1 MIYRAHGDHQLHWQ
15 DNIVVAKLY
24 GTWNEEAANEYGN
37 ALKQQVKS
45 LKGRYWCR
53 VVDFSD
59 YELHTPEVA
68 GAIRRFARWAEQNGC
83 IFHCYIFS
91 NLLQREAVK
100 QMLKPAGQQ
109 HRNTATIDEAPTVED
124 AVAKCRLAL
133 ARSACTSR

>member
-1 MIYRAHGDHQLHWQ
+1 MNYRAHGDHRLHWH

-24 GTWNEEAANEYGN
+24 GSWNEEAANEYGN

-45 LKGRYWCR
+45 LKGRSWCR

-68 GAIRRFARWAEQNGC
+68 GAIRRFTRWAEQNGC

-91 NLLQREAVK
+91 NFLQRETVK
-100 QMLKPAGQQ
+100 QMFKPAGQQ
-109 HRNTATIDEAPTVED
+109 HRNTVTIDEAPTVED
-124 AVAKCRLAL
+124 GVAKCRLAL
-133 ARSACTSR
+133 ARVSR